1 MEEVS
6 FKNWNDLQKFSK
18 RWENEFPNFPP
29 MWSFLDFIVSFY
41 SKRPLIDLIKF
52 DEYLQRHY
60 CQYKNRE
67 ISLKSFLV
75 EKFGEK
81 AAKLIE
87 EMI

>member
-1 MEEVS
+1 MQKVS
-6 FKNWNDLQKFSK
+6 FKNWKDFQKLSK
-18 RWENEFPNFPP
+18 KWENEFPNFPP
-29 MWSFLDFIVSFY
+29 MWSFLDFIISYY

-52 DEYLQRHY
+52 DEYLQRNY
-60 CQYKNRE
+60 CQYRERE
-67 ISLKSFLV
+67 ISLKNFLI

>member
-1 MEEVS
+1 MEEVTV
-6 FKNWNDLQKFSK
+6 KNWKDLQKLSK
-18 RWENEFPNFPP
+18 KWENEFPNFPP
-29 MWSFLDFIVSFY
+29 MWSFLDFIISYY

-52 DEYLQRHY
+52 DEYLQRNY
-60 CQYKNRE
+60 CQYRERE
-67 ISLKSFLV
+67 ISLKNFLI

>member
-6 FKNWNDLQKFSK
+6 FKNWKNFQKLSK
-18 RWENEFPNFPP
+18 KWENEFPNLPP
-29 MWSFLDFIVSFY
+29 IWSFLDFIMSFY
-41 SKRPLIDLIKF
+41 AKRPLIDLIKF
-52 DEYLQRHY
+52 DEYIQRHY
-60 CQYKNRE
+60 CQYGERE
-67 ISLKSFLV
+67 ISLKNFLK